1 MKQVEQ
7 MRMRSIP
14 LLLLI
19 VFFAYA
25 LPLPALGADAASYY
39 KGKTLTIIVTVSPG
53 GGFDMYARMM
63 APYLRKE
70 TGANVIVKNIPG
82 GDGYIGIRECFI
94 AKPDGLNIVITG
106 GVKLPLNQLFGDPR
120 AVGMDI
126 GKLNWLARIGAQPI
140 VMLLSKKHPYRTIDD
155 LKKSKQTITSGT
167 ASSLSNQHL
176 SLAVLGEAVGLDTKM
191 IVGFGGSSE
200 QVLAA
205 MRGELSSF
213 LISAGSAATFAKQPE
228 LFPFVTIDLKR
239 AELFPDLPAIGE
251 LVRLGPE
258 QIKLFQMLDKFNSL
272 ERVMFTTPGVPK
284 ERVEFLRGALDRIC
298 RDKKF
303 LTIAKES
310 DRPVEYMPG
319 NNVQTIVSDFLN
331 MPEGKVKELKN
342 MLDRHMMKSMRK

>member
-1 MKQVEQ
+1 MKKAQQ
-7 MRMRSIP
+7 MINGKI
-14 LLLLI
+14 LLLFLTMS
-19 VFFAYA
+19 FAFA
-25 LPLPALGADAASYY
+25 LPLPAFGADAASFY

-82 GDGYIGIRECFI
+82 GDGYIGIRECFL

-120 AVGMDI
+120 AKGMDI
-126 GKLNWLARIGAQPI
+126 GKLNWLARIGAQPV
-140 VMLLSKKHPYRTIDD
+140 VMLLSKKLPYRTIDD
-155 LKKSKQTITSGT
+155 LKAAKQTITSGT

-176 SLAVLGEAVGLDTKM
+176 ALAVLAEALGLDAKM

-213 LISAGSAATFAKQPE
+213 LVSAGSAATFAKQPD
-228 LFPFVTIDLKR
+228 LFPFATIDLKR
-239 AELFPDLPAIGE
+239 SEIFPDLPAISE
-251 LVRLGPE
+251 LTRLGPE
-258 QIKLFQMLDKFNSL
+258 QVKLFQMLDKFLSL
-272 ERVMFTTPGVPK
+272 ERVMFTTPGIPK
-284 ERVEFLRGALDRIC
+284 ERVEFLRSALDRIC

-303 LTIAKES
+303 LAVAKEA
-310 DRPVEYMPG
+310 DRPIEYMPG
-319 NNVQTIVSDFLN
+319 NNVQNLVAEFLN
-331 MPEGKVKELKN
+331 MPDGKVKELKN
-342 MLDRHMMKSMRK
+342 MLDKHMMKSLRK